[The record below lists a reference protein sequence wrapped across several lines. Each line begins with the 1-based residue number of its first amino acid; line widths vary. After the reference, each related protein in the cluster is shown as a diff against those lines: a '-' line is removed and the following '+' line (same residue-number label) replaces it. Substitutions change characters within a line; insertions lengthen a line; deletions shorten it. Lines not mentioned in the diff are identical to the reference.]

1 MQTLNKKLSE
11 ETQSIEL
18 VIGTFIIST
27 VLFAF
32 YMFTSQNANVL
43 LFAFPF
49 AVSVLFLN
57 AIMLFHLTNRFIK
70 LYKERKDIAIKIL
83 LVLSNIPVAF
93 LYYAVAIKS

>member
-1 MQTLNKKLSE
+1 MQTTHQKLSE
-11 ETQSIEL
+11 ETQTIEL

-57 AIMLFHLTNRFIK
+57 AIMLFHLTGRFIK
-70 LYKERKDIAIKIL
+70 LYKERKDIAVKIFL
-83 LVLSNIPVAF
+83 LLSNIPIAY
-93 LYYAVAIKS
+93 LYYSVAMKL